1 MSREGIRRC
10 LVRDE
15 RIPRVTSPNPQLAS
29 PDVEVEG
36 LRVRVRISID
46 PLGAGR
52 IPLVLVHGLG
62 VSSRYMTPLAE
73 RLAASR
79 PVYVPDL
86 PGFGGSEKPP
96 RPFDVQQQAA
106 FLAALLAVLGLERV
120 DLLGHSLGCQVVA
133 DLAFHHPERV
143 ARLALAA
150 PTVDDAGRSVP
161 RELLRLLSDIPR
173 EPLSL
178 IPVVARDYF
187 RAGLGRILRT
197 LRYAL
202 ADRIEEKLPAI
213 RVPTLVLRGERDPVV
228 SERWSETCRRLLPAG
243 RLAVVPGAG
252 HALQWSSPREVAD
265 LLIPFLDEDR

>member
-15 RIPRVTSPNPQLAS
+15 RIPRVTPPNPQLAS

-46 PLGAGR
+46 PLGVGR
-52 IPLVLVHGLG
+52 VPLVLVHGLG

-73 RLAASR
+73 CLAASR

-96 RPFDVQQQAA
+96 RPFDVQQQAE
-106 FLAALLAVLGLERV
+106 FLAALLAV
-120 DLLGHSLGCQVVA
+120 
-133 DLAFHHPERV
+133 LAFHHPERV

-178 IPVVARDYF
+178 IPVVARDYL